1 MLAVETVSQLLQRL
15 KVLFLR
21 LLGHFQAQGLDIL
34 SEIIR
39 RQGPQMIEVE
49 FAEASEVIF
58 HDFKLRRRIRGENV
72 GLRGHLVQS
81 RVMLASGGFNPCPLY
96 LHWKAMSS

>member
-1 MLAVETVSQLLQRL
+1 MGHLSVAYHQMLAVETVFQLLQRC
-15 KVLFLR
+15 KVFFLR

-49 FAEASEVIF
+49 FTEASEVIF
-58 HDFKLRRRIRGENV
+58 HD
-72 GLRGHLVQS
+72 
-81 RVMLASGGFNPCPLY
+81 
-96 LHWKAMSS
+96 